1 MTARIKHEWVSLLE
15 DPMLSGQHLK
25 DRALRGDA
33 CLRSALWRVY
43 LLQLPTPNSSL
54 LAIKESWM
62 LSLARARSEWDQLA
76 ARFLT
81 NPDGQA
87 ADSHQVGNPLSLE
100 PDSPWSRWFSDVSSP
115 VGVLLDANPSAQLEI
130 RKEIQKVSF
139 LSVS

>member
-15 DPMLSGQHLK
+15 DPMLSGLQLK

-62 LSLARARSEWDQLA
+62 LSLARARSEWEQMA

-115 VGVLLDANPSAQLEI
+115 DVGVLLDTIASA
-130 RKEIQKVSF
+130 
-139 LSVS
+139 